1 MSRVKS
7 GGIAAG
13 AALAVAGLLWL
24 GLARRGGPGPAP
36 DAAETTPMA
45 APQSPAHE
53 RAALEELLR
62 KKPDHGPIVLRLA
75 QLDLAEGKP
84 AEARIRLEAY
94 LRKSPRDAAA
104 LLELGRACY
113 ETGDAECAMRSTS
126 LAVEIEPRNPEA
138 LYNLGAIHA
147 NQGRAGLAR
156 GLWERAVQS
165 GADSDGGQKAA
176 AALRQLD
183 ALTRK

>member
-1 MSRVKS
+1 MNRARAAA
-7 GGIAAG
+7 IAAG
-13 AALAVAGLLWL
+13 AALAVGGLLWV
-24 GLARRGGPGPAP
+24 GLARRGRSSPDP
-36 DAAETTPMA
+36 DAAGTTPMA

-53 RAALEELLR
+53 RAALEELSR

-84 AEARIRLEAY
+84 AEARIRLEDY

-113 ETGDAECAMRSTS
+113 EAGDMECAVRSTS
-126 LAVEIEPRNPEA
+126 LAVKIEPRNPEA

-147 NQGRAGLAR
+147 NQGRADLAR

-165 GADSDGGQKAA
+165 GADSDGGRKAA
-176 AALRQLD
+176 GALRQLG
-183 ALTRK
+183 AITRK